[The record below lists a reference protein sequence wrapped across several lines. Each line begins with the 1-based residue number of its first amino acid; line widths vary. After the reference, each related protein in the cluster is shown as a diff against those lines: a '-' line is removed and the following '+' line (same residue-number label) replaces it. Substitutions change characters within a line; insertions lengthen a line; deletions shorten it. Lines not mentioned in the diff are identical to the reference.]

1 MKYISLFK
9 KMSILMSHMS
19 VCKLLYSLV
28 MSLFLWRPQ
37 IYSFLDSDSPQVQV
51 SYLKSTFCFLLNVLF
66 SFYCTKFSMPWLICS
81 FSFSLKTKKT
91 KKQKTNKQKN
101 PKNSLLSPSLL
112 ILPTPTY
119 ISTFHPMGRYPAG
132 PATFQWLTSP

>member
-1 MKYISLFK
+1 MKQMKYISLFK

-19 VCKLLYSLV
+19 MCKLLYSLV
-28 MSLFLWRPQ
+28 MSLFLCRPQ
-37 IYSFLDSDSPQVQV
+37 IYSFLDSNSPQVQV

-81 FSFSLKTKKT
+81 FSFSLKKQQKQTNKKT
-91 KKQKTNKQKN
+91 KA
-101 PKNSLLSPSLL
+101 KNSLLSPSLL
-112 ILPTPTY
+112 ILSTPTY

-132 PATFQWLTSP
+132 PGTFQWLTST